1 MVKIDLAGTRQVI
14 IFLEEKRIVVLTLLV
29 FGIVRFC
36 GQFNLGVP
44 FSRQCA
50 PGSLGSVSPDA
61 CAPEASVRLSMHCKF
76 GRRGDAQPIGLC
88 EY

>member
-1 MVKIDLAGTRQVI
+1 M
-14 IFLEEKRIVVLTLLV
+14 LLV
-29 FGIVRFC
+29 FVIVRFY
-36 GQFNLGVP
+36 GQFNLGLPSPVNA
-44 FSRQCA
+44 RQSWE
-50 PGSLGSVSPDA
+50 PVSPDA

>member
-1 MVKIDLAGTRQVI
+1 MTLQALGRLL
-14 IFLEEKRIVVLTLLV
+14 IFGGKKMVVLTLLV
-29 FGIVRFC
+29 FGIVRFY

-44 FSRQCA
+44 SPVNARR
-50 PGSLGSVSPDA
+50 SLGSVSPDA

>member
-1 MVKIDLAGTRQVI
+1 MTLQALGRLLFFWRKKT
-14 IFLEEKRIVVLTLLV
+14 VVLMLLV
-29 FGIVRFC
+29 FGIVRFY